1 MVQLF
6 IFLRRNISFA
16 IVLDDLKEFASPD
29 NVALTLSEYLP
40 LDVMELFND
49 TLQKRIKNQ

>member
-29 NVALTLSEYLP
+29 YVALTLSEYLP